1 MNPFHAA
8 RARRSRFL
16 FLLAFPL
23 LLIACGGGGGD
34 GDPPG
39 SSSPSPLPPG
49 TVGAAGGTVT
59 GPAGSQVVIPAG
71 ALGQNVVISISQ
83 TSAGAPALPG
93 DVIAIGPMFAFEPHG
108 TTFGSPAT
116 VTIPF
121 DPALLPAGGTVT
133 LYKTT
138 SGQASWETVPGSTV
152 NTSSISAPV
161 GSFSYLVAGTPRP
174 AIQATD
180 APWRWFEFKKVL
192 ASHREERTQGNIED
206 LRHAQP
212 EPAGDMLKTEVFGGL
227 SLFPPGRDDTA
238 SGEIFGTA
246 NGRTYW
252 AEAEAPVAEDR
263 FASPDTTATGAKAAF
278 VQKQSYRK
286 DDPSASLHLTITQ
299 AFITAFDFNGPDPV
313 YAGCPGDEASVFCRD
328 ALDAQVEM
336 HVLVVSGAQGDGSIT
351 RFVHHWSN
359 GIMVL
364 KGFEDHWFENVYF
377 SSQAWRADW
386 DEYHEFVNPEALPK
400 GHPIWKRSQFTLTPP
415 NPNDRSVTFALNE
428 PLRFPVNIEAVP
440 NGAEF
445 TLDVR
450 IYVRVNNRRARESY
464 LLARLRD
471 PVNTGGVAMEY
482 SNLTPTNRPV
492 LPPITLGDPPIFEP
506 CSGGEDPE
514 AGTLQFSATSYQL
527 REFDARAHLV
537 SVIRTGG
544 TRGAVRALVRTSNG
558 SGTAGTHYS
567 EVAQIVEFGDGDD
580 VPRVVGVPVIDNNT
594 EDGNVTVNLALT
606 AEPDCARIGEP
617 VTAVLTII
625 DDEYVPPEPGPS
637 GELDE
642 SFDGDGLQITAPFG
656 GKGSRMVMQPDGKF
670 LIVGGTFTHFI
681 AARFNA
687 DGSPDTSFGS
697 AGRVTTDVTGA
708 SRIQYARA
716 VAVQPDGRI
725 VLAGDATLANNTTA
739 IALVRYLADGSL
751 DSSFGGDGI
760 VHEAAVAGH
769 AYAVAI
775 PPDGKIVVAGDA
787 PVSGNASDLGDM
799 LVARFESTGTL
810 DSSFG
815 SAGSITFDVT
825 TGTDLARN
833 LVLLPD
839 GSMVVAGEA
848 IGSDPDLQTGVAK
861 LTASGALDSSFGTG
875 GRLSIL
881 AANVGHGLA
890 LQPDGKLL
898 LAGGT
903 TSFPSSFALMRL
915 EADGSAD
922 ASFGNGGAVTH
933 RTSTSTTGTGDIAYA
948 IALRPDGRIYVA
960 GKSGSINE
968 DFGLV
973 RFTAAGVVDTTFGTN
988 GTSVVDF
995 DGLNDGA
1002 ENVVVQPDG
1011 KIVLGGYATPTS
1023 TDGYGLARVHP

>member
-1 MNPFHAA
+1 MKPFHAA
-8 RARRSRFL
+8 RARRLHFL
-16 FLLAFPL
+16 PLLVFPL
-23 LLIACGGGGGD
+23 LLIACGGGD
-34 GDPPG
+34 GDTPG
-39 SSSPSPLPPG
+39 ASTPSPLPPG
-49 TVGAAGGTVT
+49 TVGAAGGTVN

-71 ALGQNVVISISQ
+71 ALSQNVVITITQ
-83 TSAGAPALPG
+83 TTAGAPALPG

-108 TTFGSPAT
+108 TAFASPAT

-121 DPALLPAGGTVT
+121 DPAQLPVGGTVT
-133 LYKTT
+133 LYKTA
-138 SGQASWETVPGSTV
+138 SGQTSWDIVSGITVGTD
-152 NTSSISAPV
+152 SISAPV
-161 GSFSYLVAGTPRP
+161 DGFSYLVAGTPRP
-174 AIQATD
+174 ALQATD
-180 APWRWFEFKKVL
+180 APWRWFEFKKIL
-192 ASHREERTQGNIED
+192 ASNREERTQGNIED

-227 SLFPPGRDDTA
+227 SLFPAGRDDTA

-252 AEAEAPVAEDR
+252 AEAEAPIAEDR
-263 FASPDTTATGAKAAF
+263 FASPDTTSTGATAAF

-313 YAGCPGDEASVFCRD
+313 YAGCPGDEAGVLCRD
-328 ALDAQVEM
+328 VLDAQVEM
-336 HVLVVSGAQGDGSIT
+336 HVLVVSGAEGDGSIT

-359 GIMVL
+359 GIMTF

-377 SSQAWRADW
+377 SPKAWRADW

-400 GHPIWKRSQFTLTPP
+400 GHPIWKRSQFTLTPD
-415 NPNDRSVTFALNE
+415 PNDRSISFALTE

-440 NGAEF
+440 DGAEF

-492 LPPITLGDPPIFEP
+492 LPPITLGDPPILEP

-544 TRGAVRALVRTSNG
+544 TRGAVRALVRTSDG

-580 VPRVVGVPVIDNNT
+580 VPRVVGVPVIDNNS
-594 EDGNVTVNLALT
+594 EDGDVTVNLDLS
-606 AEPDCARIGEP
+606 AEQDCARIGDP
-617 VTAVLTII
+617 ANAVLTII

-637 GELDE
+637 GQLDE
-642 SFDGDGLQITAPFG
+642 SFDGDGLQTTAPFG
-656 GKGSRMVMQPDGKF
+656 GKGSRMVMQTDGKF
-670 LIVGGTFTHFI
+670 IIVGGTFTQFI

-687 DGSPDTSFGS
+687 DGSPDPSFGS

-708 SRIQYARA
+708 ARIQYARA

-725 VLAGDATLANNTTA
+725 VVAGDATLANNTSA

-751 DSSFGGDGI
+751 DASFGGDGI
-760 VHEAAVAGH
+760 VHEAAVAGR
-769 AYAVAI
+769 AFAVAI
-775 PPDGKIVVAGDA
+775 QPDGRIVVAGDV
-787 PVSGNASDLGDM
+787 PVSGSATDLGDM
-799 LVARFESTGTL
+799 RVARFLADGSL
-810 DSSFG
+810 DSGFG
-815 SAGSITFDVT
+815 SSGSVAFDVT
-825 TGTDLARN
+825 SGTDLARN

-839 GSMVVAGEA
+839 GAMVVAGEA
-848 IGSDPDLQTGVAK
+848 IGSDPALQTGVAK
-861 LTASGALDSSFGTG
+861 LTAEGQLDSSFGMG
-875 GRLSIL
+875 GRQSIL
-881 AANVGHGLA
+881 AANLGHGLA

-922 ASFGNGGAVTH
+922 ASFGNGGAITH
-933 RTSTSTTGTGDIAYA
+933 RTSNSTTGEGDIGYA
-948 IALRPDGRIYVA
+948 VALRPDGRIYVA

-973 RFTAAGVVDTTFGTN
+973 RFTAAGAVDIAFGTN
-988 GTSVVDF
+988 GVSVIDF
-995 DGLNDGA
+995 DGLSDGA
-1002 ENVVVQPDG
+1002 ESMVVQPDG
-1011 KIVLGGYATPTS
+1011 KIVLGGYATPS
-1023 TDGYGLARVHP
+1023 SSDGYGLARVHP